1 MVIAKSEI
9 SVRARMLYHKLD
21 DRIKSDR
28 QGDVVVIDVISGE
41 YEIDP
46 DETVAKLR
54 LLERLPDAALW
65 SIPIG
70 RPRHHIA
77 WWHRRPP
84 GQTMSWQQIRA
95 KGDAWYE
102 KIRHEMEACHSG
114 QFIFIDVASGEYEIA
129 SDPETAKCRIAARF
143 PDAALWGTK
152 VGIPGNGKKAGA
164 ND

>member
-54 LLERLPDAALW
+54 LLERLPNAALW

-70 RPRHHIA
+70 RPA
-77 WWHRRPP
+77 A
-84 GQTMSWQQIRA
+84 S
-95 KGDAWYE
+95 Y
-102 KIRHEMEACHSG
+102 CL
-114 QFIFIDVASGEYEIA
+114 VASAA
-129 SDPETAKCRIAARF
+129 SRPNYVVAANQGQRRCM
-143 PDAALWGTK
+143 
-152 VGIPGNGKKAGA
+152 V
-164 ND
+164 